1 MEKAHF
7 SVMGWGSE
15 EHKGVNEELREAKG
29 KMLKKEKAI
38 STVQWFTIQ
47 REKYN

>member
-15 EHKGVNEELREAKG
+15 EHKGVNKELREAKG